1 MPAKKGSKY
10 LNAKTSSILSQYNPE
25 DIQELLNSGEFKSDI
40 AYLRAS
46 TDKQDLNHQKL
57 ELLEFA
63 RKKSLSID
71 EFVEITISSRKSSK
85 QRRIDELLGMLN
97 DGDILLVTE
106 LSRLGRS
113 TTEVITIV
121 NSLAKRNIRVIVLKQ
136 NLDISQQDINSKVT
150 LTLFSLFSELER
162 DLISLRTK
170 EALASKKRQRQ
181 ILGKPKGTIQ
191 KSKFDKHAEKIKELL
206 DYGLSVRK
214 ISSVLEYTNHIA
226 LNTYIN
232 KRNLKKKLQTT

>member
-1 MPAKKGSKY
+1 MGK
-10 LNAKTSSILSQYNPE
+10 IV
-25 DIQELLNSGEFKSDI
+25 

-71 EFVEITISSRKSSK
+71 EFVEITISSRKNSK
-85 QRRIDELLGMLN
+85 QRRIDELLCMLD

-113 TTEVITIV
+113 TAEVITIV

-170 EALASKKRQRQ
+170 EALASKKRQGQ